1 MYSEN
6 LKLPS
11 PISLESIPYV
21 WQECEVLIF
30 LINLDDYDIFST
42 NYLTKTEMKPLERLQ
57 TSHFQKRYIISRT
70 VLKHI
75 LCDIVRERSAS
86 EISTYKD
93 RYGRVCIHNHSDL
106 YICISYTQS
115 IAVLA
120 ISKIDI
126 GIDIELER
134 TLALKSNLRNLS
146 TKPSSLTDESV
157 NENDLLKMWTLK
169 EAYSKFSNK
178 NMHLVFSKKLD
189 LRDFSYSIYFLDT
202 KYILSV
208 ITSPGSH
215 IININYL
222 QKIECNWD

>member
-6 LKLPS
+6 LTLPF
-11 PISLESIPYV
+11 PVPLESIPYL
-21 WQECEVLIF
+21 WQQSDALIF
-30 LINLDDYDIFST
+30 LVNLDNYDIFST
-42 NYLTKTEMKPLERLQ
+42 NYLNKAEMKSLERLQ
-57 TSHFQKRYIISRT
+57 TSLFQKRYIISRT

-75 LCDIVRERSAS
+75 LCSIIRELSAS
-86 EISTYKD
+86 GISTYKD
-93 RYGRVCIHNHSDL
+93 VYGRVCIHNHSDL

-120 ISKIDI
+120 ISKIEI
-126 GIDIELER
+126 GIDVELEK
-134 TLALKSNLRNLS
+134 TLSLKSNLRNLN
-146 TKPSSLTDESV
+146 TKLSSLTDESV

-178 NMHLVFSKKLD
+178 NMHLIFSKKLD
-189 LRDFSYSIYFLDT
+189 LRDVSYSIYFLDN

-208 ITSPGSH
+208 ITPPGSH

-222 QKIECNWD
+222 QKIDCNWD